1 MFLPLTVV
9 AVVFSLIPLAIVP
22 AAIGLI
28 IVVIAHLRRNSSEFA
43 VTNRRIIIKVG
54 FMSTRSIEL
63 LLPKVEAITV
73 NQTVAGRMF
82 GYGDIIV
89 TGSGGTKEQ
98 VAGIQVPRKVTQSLQ
113 AEARSA
119 TGSGVS
125 GGLGVERVAD

>member
-1 MFLPLTVV
+1 VFLPLTVV